1 MDRLRWACAVRC
13 VLACI
18 SIRFGSRR
26 PFTRGNGASRCY
38 RASAAASVCVGV
50 QRGLTPAAS
59 CTHSPRRPSL
69 LVRAEQTDDRP
80 AASLR
85 NSGVV
90 AENDFTNSPRFF
102 ASPAPADARPAE
114 PSPASLRV
122 RGQSL
127 VGAMLLLPEP
137 TSPAEA
143 DEPADPLA
151 AVRMHRSQCARSA
164 AAARVS
170 PQGSACAAEAV
181 AVADAF
187 RANDVLRV
195 EHMRSVRVDARID
208 GIPLLP
214 KREQL
219 LSPKPAP
226 TTATPPPPPP
236 APAPVLAFSA
246 RLSPLDPVAL
256 DGTTVG
262 AQASAHNRALAE
274 PARVRQRVL
283 LQKQAVPLP
292 VYLDEPP
299 HSMSMQ
305 CTASAC
311 RCAKWDLL
319 GS

>member
-1 MDRLRWACAVRC
+1 M
-13 VLACI
+13 
-18 SIRFGSRR
+18 
-26 PFTRGNGASRCY
+26 
-38 RASAAASVCVGV
+38 CVGV

-59 CTHSPRRPSL
+59 CTHSPRRLSL
-69 LVRAEQTDDRP
+69 LVRAEPDDRP
-80 AASLR
+80 LASLR

-102 ASPAPADARPAE
+102 ASPAPADVRPAE
-114 PSPASLRV
+114 SSPASLRV

-127 VGAMLLLPEP
+127 VGALLLPEP

-151 AVRMHRSQCARSA
+151 AARMHRSQCARSA

-181 AVADAF
+181 AVADAV
-187 RANDVLRV
+187 RANDVLRA
-195 EHMRSVRVDARID
+195 EHMRSVRVDARVD

-214 KREQL
+214 KRELL

-226 TTATPPPPPP
+226 ATAAPPPPPPPP
-236 APAPVLAFSA
+236 APAPAPALAFSA

-262 AQASAHNRALAE
+262 AQAPAHTRGLAE

-292 VYLDEPP
+292 VYLDAPP
-299 HSMSMQ
+299 HSMSMH
-305 CTASAC
+305 AL
-311 RCAKWDLL
+311 RRLGLL
-319 GS
+319 LREVGLAG

>member
-1 MDRLRWACAVRC
+1 VCAE
-13 VLACI
+13 
-18 SIRFGSRR
+18 
-26 PFTRGNGASRCY
+26 P
-38 RASAAASVCVGV
+38 
-50 QRGLTPAAS
+50 
-59 CTHSPRRPSL
+59 
-69 LVRAEQTDDRP
+69 DDRP
-80 AASLR
+80 LASLR

-102 ASPAPADARPAE
+102 ASPAPADVRPAE
-114 PSPASLRV
+114 SSPASLRV

-127 VGAMLLLPEP
+127 VGALLLPEP

-181 AVADAF
+181 GAV

-214 KREQL
+214 KRELL

-226 TTATPPPPPP
+226 AAAAPPPPPP
-236 APAPVLAFSA
+236 VAAPVLAFSA

-262 AQASAHNRALAE
+262 VQASVHNRGLAE
-274 PARVRQRVL
+274 PGRVRQRVL

-292 VYLDEPP
+292 VYLVEPP

-319 GS
+319 VS